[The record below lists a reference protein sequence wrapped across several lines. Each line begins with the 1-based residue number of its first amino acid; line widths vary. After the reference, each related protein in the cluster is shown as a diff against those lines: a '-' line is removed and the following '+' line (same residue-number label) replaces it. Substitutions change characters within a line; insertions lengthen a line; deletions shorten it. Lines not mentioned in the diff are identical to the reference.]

1 MEELLDLI
9 ISAVI
14 SFVISMIV
22 WKFIYN
28 FKKSKEDEEKNK
40 IDNYKKAIDKLVDLL
55 TNYQAFNLRMV
66 LLHAYYP
73 DWSIEDLYTRVNSEA
88 DDSDVLKEQLKDQLR
103 EVVNCPALF
112 LREKS
117 DKAIQQGVKSNDK

>member
-1 MEELLDLI
+1 MAELCGLI
-9 ISAVI
+9 ISTFL
-14 SFVISMIV
+14 SFVISLIV
-22 WKFIYN
+22 WKLIYN
-28 FKKSKEDEEKNK
+28 SKKSKEEEEANK

-55 TNYQAFNLRMV
+55 SNFKAFNLRMV

-88 DDSDVLKEQLKDQLR
+88 DDNDVLKEQLKDQLR